1 MVNRENLESSDGGN
15 SPSKWDTL
23 NGAQEGA
30 AENESGSTEAQSTEG
45 SENAPKGDVGSEGE
59 QQGSGEQETTTPE
72 KSESSQAENHEDGEE
87 KEKIA
92 EKIKVINLYGLGEV
106 LRAIRAAGGD
116 MYKFLSSEALILEH
130 KDGESE
136 EDAAKITFDELI
148 NQLKQDC
155 GDRTVEPTGAN
166 NNGETTDGST
176 TEEYD
181 EDEEEDD
188 EEYDED
194 EEDDDEEYDEDE
206 EDDDEEAGAG
216 AVVAVAGAGVV
227 AGAAAHNNGESTNNS
242 RTDAERNV
250 EQAEKRK
257 GLLDRLKKKGA
268 WKKAVALGLV
278 LTTLLAVGGGIRRNA
293 EGPKEQDTAAVETYD
308 DVERENDFE
317 IVDMNDSYRDYFA
330 NHENNGYNEDKNG
343 RLNFSE
349 SLDTYRAEA
358 GDRVKD
364 MDNVQL
370 MAEYVGE
377 HTSQMV
383 EAMPFYIVNL
393 PSVINQV
400 DALREAQNA
409 KGSALTAAEINNIIE
424 NNDEART
431 QSINAF
437 RGWLEQAVASGDSE
451 EVTLNGTY
459 WNCYMRN
466 NNGEGQDFVHE
477 DIEGVICQT
486 KENGSKA
493 ITFRNGKEELTVKE
507 ICTQPVMKE
516 KLTGVPE
523 ISPEDNPQTPEDSD
537 PGGSDPGDSDPGDS
551 DPGGSDPGDSDPGD
565 PDPGTPTEELDEK
578 NPEDEDIDMPGDHEW
593 VDEDKGPETSRQDI
607 PDGYNPDQG
616 NFAKPGEMPGTS
628 QGDVNPAGNVQEG
641 AVDTSTTES
650 ADGSGQTIKE
660 VVDNA
665 DTSTVTDT
673 GEKVSD
679 QTSGGTVQEQIHS
692 ETQVKEQ
699 EAAVQAQQQAEQE
712 RQEVN
717 QQYGGEDGQINTQVE
732 NASAFNAGEY

>member
-1 MVNRENLESSDGGN
+1 MVNRENLDSSDGEN
-15 SPSKWDTL
+15 PTSEWDTL
-23 NGAQEGA
+23 TGAQKGA
-30 AENESGSTEAQSTEG
+30 AENESGSAEAQSTEG
-45 SENAPKGDVGSEGE
+45 SENAPKGDVDSEGE
-59 QQGSGEQETTTPE
+59 QQGSGEQETTTSE
-72 KSESSQAENHEDGEE
+72 KSEPSQAENHEDGEE

-116 MYKFLSSEALILEH
+116 MYKFLSNEALILEH

-155 GDRTVEPTGAN
+155 GDRTVESTGAN
-166 NNGETTDGST
+166 NNGETDGDAS
-176 TEEYD
+176 EESGEDKDSD
-181 EDEEEDD
+181 EDEEGNSAGAVAAA
-188 EEYDED
+188 
-194 EEDDDEEYDEDE
+194 
-206 EDDDEEAGAG
+206 AGAG
-216 AVVAVAGAGVV
+216 AVA
-227 AGAAAHNNGESTNNS
+227 AGAAVAHNNGENANNS

-268 WKKAVALGLV
+268 WKKAVVLGLV
-278 LTTLLAVGGGIRRNA
+278 LTTLLGVGGGIKKNA
-293 EGPKEQDTAAVETYD
+293 EGPKKQDTAAVETYD
-308 DVERENDFE
+308 DVERESDFE
-317 IVDMNDSYRDYFA
+317 ILDMNDSYRDYFA

-349 SLDTYRAEA
+349 SLDVYRAEA

-507 ICTQPVMKE
+507 TCTQPVMRE

-523 ISPEDNPQTPEDSD
+523 ISPEENPQTSEDSD
-537 PGGSDPGDSDPGDS
+537 PGDSDPGDSDPGDS
-551 DPGGSDPGDSDPGD
+551 DPGGSDPGD

-616 NFAKPGEMPGTS
+616 NFAKPGETPGTS

-665 DTSTVTDT
+665 DTSTVTDM

>member
-1 MVNRENLESSDGGN
+1 MVNRENLDSSDGEN
-15 SPSKWDTL
+15 PTSEWDTL
-23 NGAQEGA
+23 TGAQKGA
-30 AENESGSTEAQSTEG
+30 AENESGSAEAQSTEG
-45 SENAPKGDVGSEGE
+45 SENAPKGDVDSEGE

-72 KSESSQAENHEDGEE
+72 KSEPSQAENQEDGEE

-116 MYKFLSSEALILEH
+116 MYKFLSNEALILEH

-155 GDRTVEPTGAN
+155 GDRTVESTGAN
-166 NNGETTDGST
+166 NNGETDGDAS
-176 TEEYD
+176 EESGEDEDSD
-181 EDEEEDD
+181 EDEEGNSAGAVAAA
-188 EEYDED
+188 
-194 EEDDDEEYDEDE
+194 
-206 EDDDEEAGAG
+206 AGAG
-216 AVVAVAGAGVV
+216 AVAAGA
-227 AGAAAHNNGESTNNS
+227 AAAHNNGENANNS

-268 WKKAVALGLV
+268 WKKAVVLGLV
-278 LTTLLAVGGGIRRNA
+278 LTTLLGVGGGIKKNA
-293 EGPKEQDTAAVETYD
+293 EGPKKQDTAAVETYD
-308 DVERENDFE
+308 DVERESDFE
-317 IVDMNDSYRDYFA
+317 ILDMNDSYRDYFA

-349 SLDTYRAEA
+349 SLDAYRAEA

-507 ICTQPVMKE
+507 TCTQPVMKE

-523 ISPEDNPQTPEDSD
+523 ISPEENPQTSEDSD
-537 PGGSDPGDSDPGDS
+537 PGSGDPDPGDS

-616 NFAKPGEMPGTS
+616 NFAKPGETPGTS

-665 DTSTVTDT
+665 DSSTVTDM

-679 QTSGGTVQEQIHS
+679 QTSGSTVQEQIHS

>member
-1 MVNRENLESSDGGN
+1 MVNRENLDSSDGEN
-15 SPSKWDTL
+15 PTSEWDTL
-23 NGAQEGA
+23 TGAQKGA
-30 AENESGSTEAQSTEG
+30 AENESGSAEAQSTEG
-45 SENAPKGDVGSEGE
+45 SENAPKGDVDSEGE

-72 KSESSQAENHEDGEE
+72 KSEPSQAENQEDGEE

-116 MYKFLSSEALILEH
+116 MYKFLSNEALILEH

-155 GDRTVEPTGAN
+155 GDRTVESTGAN
-166 NNGETTDGST
+166 NNGETDGDAS
-176 TEEYD
+176 EESGEDEDSD
-181 EDEEEDD
+181 EDEEGNSAGAVAAA
-188 EEYDED
+188 
-194 EEDDDEEYDEDE
+194 
-206 EDDDEEAGAG
+206 AGAG
-216 AVVAVAGAGVV
+216 AVAAGA
-227 AGAAAHNNGESTNNS
+227 AAAHNNGENANNS

-268 WKKAVALGLV
+268 WKKAVVLGLV
-278 LTTLLAVGGGIRRNA
+278 LTTLLGVGGGIKKNA
-293 EGPKEQDTAAVETYD
+293 EGPKKQDTVAVETYD
-308 DVERENDFE
+308 DVERESDFE
-317 IVDMNDSYRDYFA
+317 ILDMNDSYRDYFA

-349 SLDTYRAEA
+349 SLDAYRAEA

-437 RGWLEQAVASGDSE
+437 REWLEQAVASGDSE

-507 ICTQPVMKE
+507 TCTQPVMKE

-523 ISPEDNPQTPEDSD
+523 ISPEENPQTSEDSD
-537 PGGSDPGDSDPGDS
+537 PGSGDPDPGDS

-616 NFAKPGEMPGTS
+616 NFAKPGETPGTS

-665 DTSTVTDT
+665 DTSTVTDM

-679 QTSGGTVQEQIHS
+679 QTSGSTVQEQIHS

-717 QQYGGEDGQINTQVE
+717 QQYGGENGQIDTQEE
-732 NASAFNAGEY
+732 NANAFNAGEY

>member
-1 MVNRENLESSDGGN
+1 MVNRENLNSSDGEN
-15 SPSKWDTL
+15 PTNEWDTL
-23 NGAQEGA
+23 TGAQKGA
-30 AENESGSTEAQSTEG
+30 AENESGSAEAQSTEG
-45 SENAPKGDVGSEGE
+45 SENAPKGDVDSEGE

-72 KSESSQAENHEDGEE
+72 KSEPSRAENQEDGEE

-116 MYKFLSSEALILEH
+116 MYKFLSNEALILEH

-155 GDRTVEPTGAN
+155 GDRTVESTGAN
-166 NNGETTDGST
+166 NNGETDGDVS
-176 TEEYD
+176 EESGEDEDSD
-181 EDEEEDD
+181 EDEEGNSAGVVATA
-188 EEYDED
+188 
-194 EEDDDEEYDEDE
+194 
-206 EDDDEEAGAG
+206 AGAG
-216 AVVAVAGAGVV
+216 AVAAGA
-227 AGAAAHNNGESTNNS
+227 AAAHNNGEGTNNS

-257 GLLDRLKKKGA
+257 GLLDRLRKKGA
-268 WKKAVALGLV
+268 WKKAVVLGLV
-278 LTTLLAVGGGIRRNA
+278 LTTLLGVGGGIKKNA
-293 EGPKEQDTAAVETYD
+293 EGPKKQDAAAVETYD
-308 DVERENDFE
+308 DVEQENNFE
-317 IVDMNDSYRDYFA
+317 ILSMDESYRGRFA
-330 NHENNGYNEDKNG
+330 NENNDGYNEKKEGKLSFSISFEDYCKELG
-343 RLNFSE
+343 DEALGKSDGELRKEYIKVVAMQPESLSSYIYYAHSIVDRVPALHDAEVAQGRRLN
-349 SLDTYRAEA
+349 
-358 GDRVKD
+358 
-364 MDNVQL
+364 MQ
-370 MAEYVGE
+370 
-377 HTSQMV
+377 
-383 EAMPFYIVNL
+383 
-393 PSVINQV
+393 
-400 DALREAQNA
+400 
-409 KGSALTAAEINNIIE
+409 EINTVIE
-424 NNDEART
+424 SDEAVRD
-431 QSINAF
+431 
-437 RGWLEQAVASGDSE
+437 QALKEFWKWIDEA
-451 EVTLNGTY
+451 EVSKVSVTGPQ
-459 WNCYMRN
+459 WNVYMRN
-466 NNGEGQDFVHE
+466 TKGEGQVFDHD
-477 DIEGVICQT
+477 DIELVTCHT
-486 KENGSKA
+486 YENGSSASLFENKQRNEQLETRDNCGDQA
-493 ITFRNGKEELTVKE
+493 ISQEKQEGVKE
-507 ICTQPVMKE
+507 VD
-516 KLTGVPE
+516 
-523 ISPEDNPQTPEDSD
+523 EDGNDVDPGPGPGPGDTDPDPG
-537 PGGSDPGDSDPGDS
+537 PGGSDPGDSDPG
-551 DPGGSDPGDSDPGD
+551 GSDPGD

-616 NFAKPGEMPGTS
+616 NFAKPGETPGTS

-665 DTSTVTDT
+665 DTSTVTDM

>member
-1 MVNRENLESSDGGN
+1 MVNRENLNSSDGEN
-15 SPSKWDTL
+15 PTSEWDTL
-23 NGAQEGA
+23 TEAQKRA
-30 AENESGSTEAQSTEG
+30 AENESGSAEAQ
-45 SENAPKGDVGSEGE
+45 
-59 QQGSGEQETTTPE
+59 PE
-72 KSESSQAENHEDGEE
+72 KSEPSQAENHEDGEE

-106 LRAIRAAGGD
+106 VRAIRAAGGD
-116 MYKFLSSEALILEH
+116 MYRFLSNEALILEH

-155 GDRTVEPTGAN
+155 GDRTVESTGAN
-166 NNGETTDGST
+166 NNGETDGDTS
-176 TEEYD
+176 EKSGEDKDSD
-181 EDEEEDD
+181 EDEEGNSAGVVAAA
-188 EEYDED
+188 
-194 EEDDDEEYDEDE
+194 
-206 EDDDEEAGAG
+206 AGAG
-216 AVVAVAGAGVV
+216 AVAAGA
-227 AGAAAHNNGESTNNS
+227 AAAHNNGESTNNS
-242 RTDAERNV
+242 KTDAERNV

-268 WKKAVALGLV
+268 WKKAVVLGLV
-278 LTTLLAVGGGIRRNA
+278 LTTLLGIGGGIKRNA
-293 EGPKEQDTAAVETYD
+293 EGPKKQGTATVETYD
-308 DVERENDFE
+308 DVERESNFE

-349 SLDTYRAEA
+349 SLDAYRAEA

-409 KGSALTAAEINNIIE
+409 KGGALTAAEINNIIE

-493 ITFRNGKEELTVKE
+493 ITFRNGKEEITVKE

-523 ISPEDNPQTPEDSD
+523 IPPEDNPQTPENPDPDNPD
-537 PGGSDPGDSDPGDS
+537 PGNPDPGNPDPGN
-551 DPGGSDPGDSDPGD
+551 PDPGD

-593 VDEDKGPETSRQDI
+593 VDEDKGPETGRQDI

-616 NFAKPGEMPGTS
+616 NFTKPDETPGTS
-628 QGDVNPAGNVQEG
+628 QGDVNPAGNIQEG

-673 GEKVSD
+673 GKKVSD
-679 QTSGGTVQEQIHS
+679 QTNGGTVQEQIHG

-699 EAAVQAQQQAEQE
+699 EAAIQAQQQAEQE

-717 QQYGGEDGQINTQVE
+717 QQYGGEDGQINTQEE
-732 NASAFNAGEY
+732 NANAFNAGEY

>member
-1 MVNRENLESSDGGN
+1 MVNRENLNSSDGEN
-15 SPSKWDTL
+15 PTNEWDTL
-23 NGAQEGA
+23 TGAQKGA
-30 AENESGSTEAQSTEG
+30 VENESGSAEAQSTEG
-45 SENAPKGDVGSEGE
+45 SENAPKGDVDSEGE

-72 KSESSQAENHEDGEE
+72 KSEPSQAENQEDGEE

-116 MYKFLSSEALILEH
+116 MYKFLSNEALILEH

-155 GDRTVEPTGAN
+155 GDRTVESTGAN
-166 NNGETTDGST
+166 NNGETDGDAS
-176 TEEYD
+176 EESGEDEDRD
-181 EDEEEDD
+181 EDEEGNSAGAVAAA
-188 EEYDED
+188 
-194 EEDDDEEYDEDE
+194 
-206 EDDDEEAGAG
+206 AGAG
-216 AVVAVAGAGVV
+216 AVA
-227 AGAAAHNNGESTNNS
+227 AGAAVAHNNGENANNS

-257 GLLDRLKKKGA
+257 GLLDRLRKKGA
-268 WKKAVALGLV
+268 WKKAVVLGLV
-278 LTTLLAVGGGIRRNA
+278 LTTLLGVGGGIKKNA
-293 EGPKEQDTAAVETYD
+293 EGPKKQDTAAVETYD
-308 DVERENDFE
+308 DVERESDFE
-317 IVDMNDSYRDYFA
+317 ILDMNDSYRDYFA

-409 KGSALTAAEINNIIE
+409 KGGALTAAEINNIIE

-507 ICTQPVMKE
+507 TCTQPVMKE

-523 ISPEDNPQTPEDSD
+523 ISPEENPQTSEDSD
-537 PGGSDPGDSDPGDS
+537 PGNPDPGGSDPGDS
-551 DPGGSDPGDSDPGD
+551 DPGGSDPGDS
-565 PDPGTPTEELDEK
+565 DPGTPTEELDEK

-616 NFAKPGEMPGTS
+616 NFAKPGETPGTS

-665 DTSTVTDT
+665 DTSTVTDM

>member
-1 MVNRENLESSDGGN
+1 MVNRENLNSSDGEN
-15 SPSKWDTL
+15 PTNEWDTL
-23 NGAQEGA
+23 TGAQKGA
-30 AENESGSTEAQSTEG
+30 AENESGSAEAQSTEG
-45 SENAPKGDVGSEGE
+45 SENAPKGDVDSEGE

-155 GDRTVEPTGAN
+155 GDRTVESTGAN
-166 NNGETTDGST
+166 NNGETDGDAS
-176 TEEYD
+176 EESGEDKDSD
-181 EDEEEDD
+181 EDEEGNSAGVVAAA
-188 EEYDED
+188 
-194 EEDDDEEYDEDE
+194 
-206 EDDDEEAGAG
+206 AGAG
-216 AVVAVAGAGVV
+216 AVAAGA
-227 AGAAAHNNGESTNNS
+227 AAAHNNGESTNNS

-268 WKKAVALGLV
+268 WKKAVVLGLV
-278 LTTLLAVGGGIRRNA
+278 LTTLLGVGGGIKKNA
-293 EGPKEQDTAAVETYD
+293 EGPKKQDTAAVETYD
-308 DVERENDFE
+308 DVERESDFE
-317 IVDMNDSYRDYFA
+317 ILDMNDSYRDYFA

-409 KGSALTAAEINNIIE
+409 KGGALTAAEINNIIE

-507 ICTQPVMKE
+507 TCTQPVMKE

-537 PGGSDPGDSDPGDS
+537 PGGSDPGDS
-551 DPGGSDPGDSDPGD
+551 
-565 PDPGTPTEELDEK
+565 DPGTPTEELDEK

-616 NFAKPGEMPGTS
+616 NFAKPGETPGTS

-665 DTSTVTDT
+665 DTSTVTDM

>member
-1 MVNRENLESSDGGN
+1 MVNRENLNSSDGEN
-15 SPSKWDTL
+15 PTNEWDALT
-23 NGAQEGA
+23 GAQKGA
-30 AENESGSTEAQSTEG
+30 AENESGAAEAQSTEG
-45 SENAPKGDVGSEGE
+45 SENTPKGDVDSEGE

-72 KSESSQAENHEDGEE
+72 KSEPSQAENQEDGEE

-116 MYKFLSSEALILEH
+116 MYKFLSNEALILEH

-155 GDRTVEPTGAN
+155 GDRTVESTGAN
-166 NNGETTDGST
+166 NNGETDGDAS
-176 TEEYD
+176 EESGEDEDSD
-181 EDEEEDD
+181 EDEEGNSAGAVAAA
-188 EEYDED
+188 
-194 EEDDDEEYDEDE
+194 
-206 EDDDEEAGAG
+206 AGAG
-216 AVVAVAGAGVV
+216 AVAAGA
-227 AGAAAHNNGESTNNS
+227 AAAHNNGENANNS

-268 WKKAVALGLV
+268 WKKAVALGLA

-293 EGPKEQDTAAVETYD
+293 EGPKDQDTAMVETYD
-308 DVERENDFE
+308 AVERENDFE

-349 SLDTYRAEA
+349 SLDAYRAEA

-437 RGWLEQAVASGDSE
+437 REWLEQAVASGDSE

-507 ICTQPVMKE
+507 TCTQPVMKE

-523 ISPEDNPQTPEDSD
+523 ISPEENPQTSEDSD
-537 PGGSDPGDSDPGDS
+537 PGSGDPDPGDS

-616 NFAKPGEMPGTS
+616 NFAKPGETPGTS

-665 DTSTVTDT
+665 DTSTVTDM

-679 QTSGGTVQEQIHS
+679 QTSGSTVQEQIHS

>member
-1 MVNRENLESSDGGN
+1 MVNRENLNSSDGEN
-15 SPSKWDTL
+15 PTNEWDALT
-23 NGAQEGA
+23 GAQKGA
-30 AENESGSTEAQSTEG
+30 AENESGAAEAQSTEG
-45 SENAPKGDVGSEGE
+45 SENTPKGDVDSEGE

-72 KSESSQAENHEDGEE
+72 KSEPSQAENQEDGEE

-116 MYKFLSSEALILEH
+116 MYKFLSNEALILEH

-155 GDRTVEPTGAN
+155 GDRTVESTGAN
-166 NNGETTDGST
+166 NNGETDGDAS
-176 TEEYD
+176 EESGEDEDSD
-181 EDEEEDD
+181 EDEEGNSAGAVAAA
-188 EEYDED
+188 
-194 EEDDDEEYDEDE
+194 
-206 EDDDEEAGAG
+206 AGAG
-216 AVVAVAGAGVV
+216 AVAAGA
-227 AGAAAHNNGESTNNS
+227 AAAHNNGENANNS

-268 WKKAVALGLV
+268 WKKAVVLGLV
-278 LTTLLAVGGGIRRNA
+278 LTTLLGVGGGIKKNA
-293 EGPKEQDTAAVETYD
+293 EGPKKQDTAAVETYD
-308 DVERENDFE
+308 DVERESDFE
-317 IVDMNDSYRDYFA
+317 ILDMNDSYRDYFA

-349 SLDTYRAEA
+349 SLDAYRAEA

-437 RGWLEQAVASGDSE
+437 REWLEQAVASGDSE

-507 ICTQPVMKE
+507 TCTQPVMKE

-523 ISPEDNPQTPEDSD
+523 ISPEENPQTSEDSD
-537 PGGSDPGDSDPGDS
+537 PGSGDPDPGDS

-616 NFAKPGEMPGTS
+616 NFAKPGETPGTS

-665 DTSTVTDT
+665 DSSTVTDM

-679 QTSGGTVQEQIHS
+679 QTSGSTVQEQIHS

>member
-1 MVNRENLESSDGGN
+1 MVNRENLNSSDGEN
-15 SPSKWDTL
+15 PTNEWDALT
-23 NGAQEGA
+23 GAQKGA
-30 AENESGSTEAQSTEG
+30 AENESGAAEAQSTEG
-45 SENAPKGDVGSEGE
+45 SENTPKGDVDSEGE

-72 KSESSQAENHEDGEE
+72 KSEPSQAENQEDGEE

-116 MYKFLSSEALILEH
+116 MYKFLSNEALILEH

-155 GDRTVEPTGAN
+155 GDRTVESTGAN
-166 NNGETTDGST
+166 NNGETDGDAS
-176 TEEYD
+176 EESGEDEDSD
-181 EDEEEDD
+181 EDEEGNSAGAVAAA
-188 EEYDED
+188 
-194 EEDDDEEYDEDE
+194 
-206 EDDDEEAGAG
+206 AGAG
-216 AVVAVAGAGVV
+216 AVAAGA
-227 AGAAAHNNGESTNNS
+227 AAAHNNGENANNS

-268 WKKAVALGLV
+268 WKKAVVLGLV
-278 LTTLLAVGGGIRRNA
+278 LTTLLGVGGGIKKNA
-293 EGPKEQDTAAVETYD
+293 EGPKKQDTAAVETYD
-308 DVERENDFE
+308 DVERESDFE
-317 IVDMNDSYRDYFA
+317 ILDMNDSYRDYFA

-349 SLDTYRAEA
+349 SLDAYRAEA

-437 RGWLEQAVASGDSE
+437 REWLEQAVASGDSE

-507 ICTQPVMKE
+507 TCTQPVMKE

-523 ISPEDNPQTPEDSD
+523 ISPEENPQTSEDSD
-537 PGGSDPGDSDPGDS
+537 PGSGDPDPGDS

-565 PDPGTPTEELDEK
+565 PDPGTPTEKLDEK

-616 NFAKPGEMPGTS
+616 NFAKPGETPGTS

-665 DTSTVTDT
+665 DTSTVTDM

-679 QTSGGTVQEQIHS
+679 QTSGSTVQEQIHS

>member
-1 MVNRENLESSDGGN
+1 MVNRENLNSSDGEN
-15 SPSKWDTL
+15 PTSEWDTL
-23 NGAQEGA
+23 TEAQKRA
-30 AENESGSTEAQSTEG
+30 AENESGSAEAQ
-45 SENAPKGDVGSEGE
+45 
-59 QQGSGEQETTTPE
+59 PE
-72 KSESSQAENHEDGEE
+72 KSEPSQAENHEDGEE

-106 LRAIRAAGGD
+106 VRAIRAAGGD
-116 MYKFLSSEALILEH
+116 MYKFMSSEALILEH

-148 NQLKQDC
+148 EQLKQDC
-155 GDRTVEPTGAN
+155 GDRTVESTGAN
-166 NNGETTDGST
+166 NNGETDGDAS
-176 TEEYD
+176 EKSGEDKDSD
-181 EDEEEDD
+181 EDEEGNSAGVVAAA
-188 EEYDED
+188 
-194 EEDDDEEYDEDE
+194 
-206 EDDDEEAGAG
+206 AGAG
-216 AVVAVAGAGVV
+216 AVA
-227 AGAAAHNNGESTNNS
+227 AGAAVAHNNGESTNNS
-242 RTDAERNV
+242 KTDAERNV

-268 WKKAVALGLV
+268 WKKVVVLGLV
-278 LTTLLAVGGGIRRNA
+278 LATLLGVGGGIKRNA
-293 EGPKEQDTAAVETYD
+293 EGPKKQDAATVDTYD
-308 DVERENDFE
+308 DVERESNFE
-317 IVDMNDSYRDYFA
+317 IVDMNDAYRDYFA

-349 SLDTYRAEA
+349 SLDAYRAEA

-409 KGSALTAAEINNIIE
+409 KGGALTAAEINNIIE

-493 ITFRNGKEELTVKE
+493 ITFRNGKEEITVKE

-523 ISPEDNPQTPEDSD
+523 IPPEDNPQTPEDSD
-537 PGGSDPGDSDPGDS
+537 PGNPDPGNPDPGNP
-551 DPGGSDPGDSDPGD
+551 DPGNPDPGD

-578 NPEDEDIDMPGDHEW
+578 NPDDEDIDMPGDHEW

-616 NFAKPGEMPGTS
+616 NFAKPGETPGTS
-628 QGDVNPAGNVQEG
+628 QGDVNPAGNIQEG

-673 GEKVSD
+673 GKKVSD
-679 QTSGGTVQEQIHS
+679 QTNGGTVQEQIHS

-717 QQYGGEDGQINTQVE
+717 QQYGGEDGKINTQEE
-732 NASAFNAGEY
+732 NANAFNAGEY

>member
-1 MVNRENLESSDGGN
+1 MAKL
-15 SPSKWDTL
+15 K
-23 NGAQEGA
+23 
-30 AENESGSTEAQSTEG
+30 
-45 SENAPKGDVGSEGE
+45 SEIAPKGMEFKPTEFVIGGKYATIMTIIAFPKSISPGFLSGMTNINGVKLAIKHIPIDFSVLQKMLNKEIADLKVRYQSEKDQTMQERIRQDYESLE
-59 QQGSGEQETTTPE
+59 QFIQMLAATQARIFDFQMHLLITADNKEELELRKIQVRSYLDALGMRGVSLMFEQEKALKSILPIFPPQDIEQRIGTPIP
-72 KSESSQAENHEDGEE
+72 SVT
-87 KEKIA
+87 IA
-92 EKIKVINLYGLGEV
+92 AMYPFVFDSIKDP
-106 LRAIRAAGGD
+106 GD
-116 MYKFLSSEALILEH
+116 A
-130 KDGESE
+130 
-136 EDAAKITFDELI
+136 
-148 NQLKQDC
+148 
-155 GDRTVEPTGAN
+155 
-166 NNGETTDGST
+166 
-176 TEEYD
+176 
-181 EDEEEDD
+181 
-188 EEYDED
+188 
-194 EEDDDEEYDEDE
+194 
-206 EDDDEEAGAG
+206 
-216 AVVAVAGAGVV
+216 
-227 AGAAAHNNGESTNNS
+227 
-242 RTDAERNV
+242 
-250 EQAEKRK
+250 
-257 GLLDRLKKKGA
+257 
-268 WKKAVALGLV
+268 
-278 LTTLLAVGGGIRRNA
+278 TLLGVGGGIKRNT
-293 EGPKEQDTAAVETYD
+293 ERPKRQDAATVETSYD
-308 DVERENDFE
+308 DVERESNFE
-317 IVDMNDSYRDYFA
+317 IVDMNDAYRDYFA

-349 SLDTYRAEA
+349 SLDAYRAEA

-409 KGSALTAAEINNIIE
+409 KGGALTAAEINNIIE

-486 KENGSKA
+486 NENGSKA
-493 ITFRNGKEELTVKE
+493 ITFRNGKEEITVKE

-523 ISPEDNPQTPEDSD
+523 IPPEDNPQTPEDSD
-537 PGGSDPGDSDPGDS
+537 PGNPDPGNPDPGNP
-551 DPGGSDPGDSDPGD
+551 DPGNPDPGNPDPGNPDPGNPDPGD

-607 PDGYNPDQG
+607 PDSYNPDQG
-616 NFAKPGEMPGTS
+616 NFVKPGETPGTS

-660 VVDNA
+660 VIDNA

-679 QTSGGTVQEQIHS
+679 QTNGSTVQEQIHS

-699 EAAVQAQQQAEQE
+699 ETAVQAQQQAEQE

-717 QQYGGEDGQINTQVE
+717 QQYGGEDGQINTQEE
-732 NASAFNAGEY
+732 NANAFNAGEY

>member
-1 MVNRENLESSDGGN
+1 MVNRENLNSSDGEN
-15 SPSKWDTL
+15 PTNEWDTL
-23 NGAQEGA
+23 TGAQKGA
-30 AENESGSTEAQSTEG
+30 AENESGSAEAQSTEG
-45 SENAPKGDVGSEGE
+45 SENAPKGDVDSEGE

-72 KSESSQAENHEDGEE
+72 KSEPSQAENQEDGEE

-116 MYKFLSSEALILEH
+116 MYKFLSNEALILEH

-136 EDAAKITFDELI
+136 EDATKITFDELI

-155 GDRTVEPTGAN
+155 GDRTVESTGAN
-166 NNGETTDGST
+166 NNGETDGDAS
-176 TEEYD
+176 EESGEDKDSD
-181 EDEEEDD
+181 EDEEGNGAGVVAAA
-188 EEYDED
+188 
-194 EEDDDEEYDEDE
+194 
-206 EDDDEEAGAG
+206 AGAG
-216 AVVAVAGAGVV
+216 AVAAGA
-227 AGAAAHNNGESTNNS
+227 AAAHNNGEGTNNS

-257 GLLDRLKKKGA
+257 GLLDRLRKKGA
-268 WKKAVALGLV
+268 WKKAVVLGLV
-278 LTTLLAVGGGIRRNA
+278 LTTLLGVGGGIKRNA
-293 EGPKEQDTAAVETYD
+293 EGPKKQDAAAVETYD
-308 DVERENDFE
+308 DVERESDFE
-317 IVDMNDSYRDYFA
+317 ILDMNDSYRDYFA

-537 PGGSDPGDSDPGDS
+537 PGGSDPGDSDPG
-551 DPGGSDPGDSDPGD
+551 GSDPGDSDPGD
-565 PDPGTPTEELDEK
+565 SDPGTPTEELDEK

-616 NFAKPGEMPGTS
+616 NFAKPGETPGTS
-628 QGDVNPAGNVQEG
+628 RGDVNPAGNVQEG

-679 QTSGGTVQEQIHS
+679 QTNGSTVQEQVHS
-692 ETQVKEQ
+692 EAQVKEQ

>member
-1 MVNRENLESSDGGN
+1 MVNRENLNSSDGEN
-15 SPSKWDTL
+15 PTNEWDALT
-23 NGAQEGA
+23 GAQKGA
-30 AENESGSTEAQSTEG
+30 AENESGAAEAQSTEG
-45 SENAPKGDVGSEGE
+45 SENTPKGDVDSEGE

-72 KSESSQAENHEDGEE
+72 KSEPSQAENQEDGEE

-116 MYKFLSSEALILEH
+116 MYKFLSNEALILEH

-155 GDRTVEPTGAN
+155 GDRTVESTGAN
-166 NNGETTDGST
+166 NNGETDGDAS
-176 TEEYD
+176 EESGEDEDSD
-181 EDEEEDD
+181 EDEEGNSAGAVAAA
-188 EEYDED
+188 
-194 EEDDDEEYDEDE
+194 
-206 EDDDEEAGAG
+206 AGAG
-216 AVVAVAGAGVV
+216 AVA
-227 AGAAAHNNGESTNNS
+227 AGAAADHNNGENANNS

-268 WKKAVALGLV
+268 WKKAVVLGLV
-278 LTTLLAVGGGIRRNA
+278 LTTLLGVGGGIKKNA
-293 EGPKEQDTAAVETYD
+293 EGPKKQDTAAVETYD
-308 DVERENDFE
+308 DVERESDFE
-317 IVDMNDSYRDYFA
+317 ILDMNDSYRDYFA

-349 SLDTYRAEA
+349 SLDAYRAEA

-437 RGWLEQAVASGDSE
+437 REWLEQAVASGDSE

-507 ICTQPVMKE
+507 TCTQPVMKE

-523 ISPEDNPQTPEDSD
+523 ISPEENPQTSEDSD
-537 PGGSDPGDSDPGDS
+537 PGSGDPDPGDS

-565 PDPGTPTEELDEK
+565 PDPGTPT
-578 NPEDEDIDMPGDHEW
+578 
-593 VDEDKGPETSRQDI
+593 
-607 PDGYNPDQG
+607 
-616 NFAKPGEMPGTS
+616 
-628 QGDVNPAGNVQEG
+628 
-641 AVDTSTTES
+641 
-650 ADGSGQTIKE
+650 
-660 VVDNA
+660 
-665 DTSTVTDT
+665 
-673 GEKVSD
+673 
-679 QTSGGTVQEQIHS
+679 
-692 ETQVKEQ
+692 
-699 EAAVQAQQQAEQE
+699 
-712 RQEVN
+712 
-717 QQYGGEDGQINTQVE
+717 
-732 NASAFNAGEY
+732 

>member
-1 MVNRENLESSDGGN
+1 MVNRENLNSSDGEN
-15 SPSKWDTL
+15 PTNEWDTL
-23 NGAQEGA
+23 TGAQKGA
-30 AENESGSTEAQSTEG
+30 AENESGSAEAQSTEG

-72 KSESSQAENHEDGEE
+72 KSEPSRAENHEDGEE

-116 MYKFLSSEALILEH
+116 MYKFLSNEALILEH

-155 GDRTVEPTGAN
+155 GDRTVESTGAN
-166 NNGETTDGST
+166 NNGETDGDASD
-176 TEEYD
+176 ESGEDKDSD
-181 EDEEEDD
+181 EDEEGNSAGVVAAA
-188 EEYDED
+188 
-194 EEDDDEEYDEDE
+194 
-206 EDDDEEAGAG
+206 AGAG
-216 AVVAVAGAGVV
+216 AVAAGA
-227 AGAAAHNNGESTNNS
+227 AAAHNNGESTNNS

-268 WKKAVALGLV
+268 WKKAVALGLA
-278 LTTLLAVGGGIRRNA
+278 LATSLAVVGGSIKNNT
-293 EGPKEQDTAAVETYD
+293 EGSKKQDTETVELYNAI
-308 DVERENDFE
+308 ENENNYE
-317 IVDMNDSYRDYFA
+317 IVDMNDSYRGYFA
-330 NHENNGYNEDKNG
+330 NHENNGYNEGKNG

-349 SLDTYRAEA
+349 SLDAYRAEA

-409 KGSALTAAEINNIIE
+409 KGGALTAAEINNIIE

-507 ICTQPVMKE
+507 TCTQPVMKE

-523 ISPEDNPQTPEDSD
+523 ISPEDNPQTSEDSD
-537 PGGSDPGDSDPGDS
+537 PGNPDPGNPDPGN
-551 DPGGSDPGDSDPGD
+551 PDPGD

-616 NFAKPGEMPGTS
+616 NFAKPGETPGTS
-628 QGDVNPAGNVQEG
+628 QGDINPAGNVQEG

-679 QTSGGTVQEQIHS
+679 QTNGDTVQEQIHS

-699 EAAVQAQQQAEQE
+699 EAAVQAQQESEQE
-712 RQEVN
+712 RQKVN
-717 QQYGGEDGQINTQVE
+717 QQYGGEDGQIKTQEE
-732 NASAFNAGEY
+732 NANAYNAGEY

>member
-1 MVNRENLESSDGGN
+1 MVNRENLNSSDGEN
-15 SPSKWDTL
+15 PTNEWDALT
-23 NGAQEGA
+23 GAQKGA
-30 AENESGSTEAQSTEG
+30 AENESGAAEAQSTEG
-45 SENAPKGDVGSEGE
+45 SENTPKGDVDSEGE

-72 KSESSQAENHEDGEE
+72 KSEPSQAENHEDGEE

-116 MYKFLSSEALILEH
+116 MYKFLSNEALILEH

-155 GDRTVEPTGAN
+155 GDRTVESTGAN
-166 NNGETTDGST
+166 NNGETDGDAS
-176 TEEYD
+176 EESGEDEDSD
-181 EDEEEDD
+181 EDEEGNSAGAVAAA
-188 EEYDED
+188 
-194 EEDDDEEYDEDE
+194 
-206 EDDDEEAGAG
+206 AGAG
-216 AVVAVAGAGVV
+216 AVAAGA
-227 AGAAAHNNGESTNNS
+227 AAAHNNGENANNS

-268 WKKAVALGLV
+268 WKKAVALGLA
-278 LTTLLAVGGGIRRNA
+278 LTTLLAVGGGIRRSA
-293 EGPKEQDTAAVETYD
+293 EGPKDQDTAMVETYD

-349 SLDTYRAEA
+349 SLDAYRAEA

-507 ICTQPVMKE
+507 TCTQPVMKE

-523 ISPEDNPQTPEDSD
+523 ISPEENPQTSEDSD
-537 PGGSDPGDSDPGDS
+537 PGSGDPDPGDS

-616 NFAKPGEMPGTS
+616 NFAKPGETPGTS

-665 DTSTVTDT
+665 DTSTVTDM

-679 QTSGGTVQEQIHS
+679 QTSGSTVQEQIHS

-717 QQYGGEDGQINTQVE
+717 QQYGGEDGQINTHVE
-732 NASAFNAGEY
+732 KASAFNAGEY

>member
-1 MVNRENLESSDGGN
+1 MVNRENLNSSDGEN
-15 SPSKWDTL
+15 PTNEWDTL
-23 NGAQEGA
+23 TGAQKGA
-30 AENESGSTEAQSTEG
+30 AENESGSAEAQGTEG
-45 SENAPKGDVGSEGE
+45 SENAPKGDVDSEGE

-72 KSESSQAENHEDGEE
+72 KSEPSQAENQEDGEE

-116 MYKFLSSEALILEH
+116 MYKFLSNEALILEH

-155 GDRTVEPTGAN
+155 GDRTVESTGAN
-166 NNGETTDGST
+166 NNGETDGDVS
-176 TEEYD
+176 EESGEDEDSD
-181 EDEEEDD
+181 EDEEGNSAGVVATA
-188 EEYDED
+188 
-194 EEDDDEEYDEDE
+194 
-206 EDDDEEAGAG
+206 AGAG
-216 AVVAVAGAGVV
+216 AVAAGA
-227 AGAAAHNNGESTNNS
+227 AAAHNNGEGTNNS

-268 WKKAVALGLV
+268 WKKAVVLGLV
-278 LTTLLAVGGGIRRNA
+278 LTTLLGVGGGIKKNA
-293 EGPKEQDTAAVETYD
+293 EGPKKQDAAAVETYD
-308 DVERENDFE
+308 DVEQENNFE
-317 IVDMNDSYRDYFA
+317 ILSMDESYRGRFA
-330 NHENNGYNEDKNG
+330 NENNDGYNEKKEGKLSFSISFEDYCKELG
-343 RLNFSE
+343 DEALGKSDGELRKEYIKVVAMQPESLSSYIYYAHSIVDRVPALHDAEVAQGRRLN
-349 SLDTYRAEA
+349 
-358 GDRVKD
+358 
-364 MDNVQL
+364 MQ
-370 MAEYVGE
+370 
-377 HTSQMV
+377 
-383 EAMPFYIVNL
+383 
-393 PSVINQV
+393 
-400 DALREAQNA
+400 
-409 KGSALTAAEINNIIE
+409 EINTVIE
-424 NNDEART
+424 SDEAVRD
-431 QSINAF
+431 
-437 RGWLEQAVASGDSE
+437 QALKEFWKWIDEA
-451 EVTLNGTY
+451 EVSKVSVTGPQ
-459 WNCYMRN
+459 WNVYMRN
-466 NNGEGQDFVHE
+466 TKGEGQVFDHD
-477 DIEGVICQT
+477 DIELVTCHT
-486 KENGSKA
+486 YENGSSASLFENKQRNEQLEARDNCGDQA
-493 ITFRNGKEELTVKE
+493 ISQEKQEGVKE
-507 ICTQPVMKE
+507 VD
-516 KLTGVPE
+516 
-523 ISPEDNPQTPEDSD
+523 EDGNDVDPGPGPGPGDTDPDPG
-537 PGGSDPGDSDPGDS
+537 PGGSDPGDSDPG
-551 DPGGSDPGDSDPGD
+551 GSDPGD

-616 NFAKPGEMPGTS
+616 NFAKPGETPGTS

-679 QTSGGTVQEQIHS
+679 QTNGSTVQEQIHS
-692 ETQVKEQ
+692 EAQVKEQ

>member
-1 MVNRENLESSDGGN
+1 MVNRENLNSSDGEN
-15 SPSKWDTL
+15 PTNEWDALT
-23 NGAQEGA
+23 GAQKGA
-30 AENESGSTEAQSTEG
+30 AENESGAAEAQSTEG
-45 SENAPKGDVGSEGE
+45 SENTPKGDVDSEGE

-72 KSESSQAENHEDGEE
+72 KSEPSQAENQEDGEE

-116 MYKFLSSEALILEH
+116 MYKFLSNEALILEH

-155 GDRTVEPTGAN
+155 GDRTVESTGAN
-166 NNGETTDGST
+166 NNGETDGDAS
-176 TEEYD
+176 EESGEDEDSD
-181 EDEEEDD
+181 EDEEGNSAGAVAAA
-188 EEYDED
+188 
-194 EEDDDEEYDEDE
+194 
-206 EDDDEEAGAG
+206 AGAG
-216 AVVAVAGAGVV
+216 AVAAGA
-227 AGAAAHNNGESTNNS
+227 AAAHNNGENANNS

-268 WKKAVALGLV
+268 WKKAVVLGLV
-278 LTTLLAVGGGIRRNA
+278 LTTLLGVGGGIKKNA
-293 EGPKEQDTAAVETYD
+293 EGPKKQDTAAVETYD
-308 DVERENDFE
+308 DVERESDFE
-317 IVDMNDSYRDYFA
+317 ILDMNDSYRDYFA

-349 SLDTYRAEA
+349 SLDAYRAEA

-437 RGWLEQAVASGDSE
+437 REWLEQAVASGDSE

-507 ICTQPVMKE
+507 TCTQPVMKE

-523 ISPEDNPQTPEDSD
+523 ISPEENPQTSEDSD
-537 PGGSDPGDSDPGDS
+537 PGSGDPDPGDS

-565 PDPGTPTEELDEK
+565 PDPGTPTEKLDEK

-616 NFAKPGEMPGTS
+616 NFAKPGETPGTS

-641 AVDTSTTES
+641 AVDTSKTES

-679 QTSGGTVQEQIHS
+679 QTNGSTVQEQIHS
-692 ETQVKEQ
+692 EAQVKEQ

>member
-1 MVNRENLESSDGGN
+1 MVNRENLDSSDGEN
-15 SPSKWDTL
+15 PTSEWDTL
-23 NGAQEGA
+23 TGAQKGA
-30 AENESGSTEAQSTEG
+30 AENESGAAEAQSTEG
-45 SENAPKGDVGSEGE
+45 SENTPKGDVDSEGE

-72 KSESSQAENHEDGEE
+72 KSEPSQAENQEDGEE

-116 MYKFLSSEALILEH
+116 MYKFLSNEALILEH

-155 GDRTVEPTGAN
+155 GDRTVESTGAN
-166 NNGETTDGST
+166 NNGETDGDAS
-176 TEEYD
+176 EESGEDEDSD
-181 EDEEEDD
+181 EDEEGNSAGAVAAA
-188 EEYDED
+188 
-194 EEDDDEEYDEDE
+194 
-206 EDDDEEAGAG
+206 AGAG
-216 AVVAVAGAGVV
+216 AVAAGA
-227 AGAAAHNNGESTNNS
+227 AAAHNNGENANNS

-268 WKKAVALGLV
+268 WKKAVVLGLV
-278 LTTLLAVGGGIRRNA
+278 LTTLLGVGGGIKKNA
-293 EGPKEQDTAAVETYD
+293 EGPKKQDTAAVETYD
-308 DVERENDFE
+308 DVERESDFE
-317 IVDMNDSYRDYFA
+317 ILDMNDSYRDYFA

-349 SLDTYRAEA
+349 SLDAYRAEA

-437 RGWLEQAVASGDSE
+437 REWLEQAVASGDSE

-507 ICTQPVMKE
+507 TCTQPVMKE

-523 ISPEDNPQTPEDSD
+523 ISPEENPQTSEDSD
-537 PGGSDPGDSDPGDS
+537 PGSGDPDPGDS

-616 NFAKPGEMPGTS
+616 NFAKPGETPGTS

-665 DTSTVTDT
+665 DTSTVTDM

-679 QTSGGTVQEQIHS
+679 QTSGSTVQEQIHS

>member
-1 MVNRENLESSDGGN
+1 MVNRENLDSSDGEN
-15 SPSKWDTL
+15 PTNEWDALT
-23 NGAQEGA
+23 GAQKGA
-30 AENESGSTEAQSTEG
+30 AENESGAAEAQSTEG
-45 SENAPKGDVGSEGE
+45 SENTPKGDVDSEGE

-72 KSESSQAENHEDGEE
+72 KSEPSQAENQEDGEE

-116 MYKFLSSEALILEH
+116 MYKFLSNEALILEH

-155 GDRTVEPTGAN
+155 GDRTVESTGAN
-166 NNGETTDGST
+166 NNGETDGDAS
-176 TEEYD
+176 EESGEDEDSD
-181 EDEEEDD
+181 EDEEGNSAGAVAAA
-188 EEYDED
+188 
-194 EEDDDEEYDEDE
+194 
-206 EDDDEEAGAG
+206 AGAG
-216 AVVAVAGAGVV
+216 AVAAGA
-227 AGAAAHNNGESTNNS
+227 AAAHNNGENANNS

-268 WKKAVALGLV
+268 WKKAVVLGLV
-278 LTTLLAVGGGIRRNA
+278 LTTLLGVGGGIKKNA
-293 EGPKEQDTAAVETYD
+293 EGPKKQDTAAVETYD
-308 DVERENDFE
+308 DVERESDFE
-317 IVDMNDSYRDYFA
+317 ILDMNDSYRDYFA

-349 SLDTYRAEA
+349 SLDAYRAEA

-507 ICTQPVMKE
+507 TCTQPVMKE

-523 ISPEDNPQTPEDSD
+523 ISPEENPQTSEDSD
-537 PGGSDPGDSDPGDS
+537 PGSGDP

-616 NFAKPGEMPGTS
+616 NFAKPGETPGTS

-665 DTSTVTDT
+665 DSSTVTDT

-679 QTSGGTVQEQIHS
+679 QTSGDTVQEQIHS

>member
-1 MVNRENLESSDGGN
+1 MVNRENLDSSDGEN
-15 SPSKWDTL
+15 PTSEWDTL
-23 NGAQEGA
+23 TGAQKGA
-30 AENESGSTEAQSTEG
+30 GENESGPAEAQSAEG
-45 SENAPKGDVGSEGE
+45 SENAPKGDVDSEGE
-59 QQGSGEQETTTPE
+59 QQDSGEQETTTPE
-72 KSESSQAENHEDGEE
+72 KSEPSQAENQEDGEE

-116 MYKFLSSEALILEH
+116 MYKFLSNEALILEH

-155 GDRTVEPTGAN
+155 GDRTVESTGAN
-166 NNGETTDGST
+166 NNGETDGDAS
-176 TEEYD
+176 EESGEDKDSD
-181 EDEEEDD
+181 EDEEGNSAGAVATA
-188 EEYDED
+188 
-194 EEDDDEEYDEDE
+194 
-206 EDDDEEAGAG
+206 AGAG
-216 AVVAVAGAGVV
+216 AVAAGA
-227 AGAAAHNNGESTNNS
+227 AAAHNNGESTNNS
-242 RTDAERNV
+242 RTDTERNV

-293 EGPKEQDTAAVETYD
+293 EGPEKQDTAAVETYD

-349 SLDTYRAEA
+349 SLDAYRAEA

-537 PGGSDPGDSDPGDS
+537 PGGSDPGDSDPG
-551 DPGGSDPGDSDPGD
+551 GSDPGDSDPGD
-565 PDPGTPTEELDEK
+565 SDPGTPTEELDEK

-616 NFAKPGEMPGTS
+616 NFAKPGETPGTS
-628 QGDVNPAGNVQEG
+628 RGDVNPAGNVQEG
-641 AVDTSTTES
+641 AVDASTTKS

-679 QTSGGTVQEQIHS
+679 QTSGDTVQEQIHS
-692 ETQVKEQ
+692 EAQVKEQ